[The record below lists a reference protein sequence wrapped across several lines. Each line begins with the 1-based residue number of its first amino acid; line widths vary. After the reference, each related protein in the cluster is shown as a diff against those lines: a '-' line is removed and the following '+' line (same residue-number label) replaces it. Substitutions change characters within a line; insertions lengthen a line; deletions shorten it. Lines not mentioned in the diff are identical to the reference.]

1 MDLKAIGGIRGI
13 IMLFLIM
20 IGIPAAILI
29 GNQKMIDYKT
39 NGIEVTATVV
49 NVESMHI
56 GKKIRHY
63 VTVTYTDPNG
73 QLITANAINADGAVM
88 NQSIYGRVLPG
99 VPNEVFLEPAPW
111 VLVVVYGLAIFF
123 FLAGAFLIFGMFY
136 RARTDE
142 KLSRMGTVTD
152 ALILNRIYIG
162 DSQLIEVTFK
172 DERGIVRKVECCPP
186 PYLPQNATE
195 CTVRYVVKSEK
206 KVICEVV

>member
-20 IGIPAAILI
+20 IGIPTAILI
-29 GNQKMIDYKT
+29 GNQKMIDYRT

-49 NVESMHI
+49 NVDSIMV
-56 GKKIRHY
+56 GRKYRKA

-111 VLVVVYGLAIFF
+111 VLVVVYGLAVFF
-123 FLAGAFLIFGMFY
+123 FLGGAVLIFGMFY
-136 RARTDE
+136 RTRTDE

-162 DSQLIEVTFK
+162 DSQLIEVEFK
-172 DERGIVRKVECCPP
+172 DERGIVRKVNCCPP
-186 PYLPQNATE
+186 SYLPQNATE